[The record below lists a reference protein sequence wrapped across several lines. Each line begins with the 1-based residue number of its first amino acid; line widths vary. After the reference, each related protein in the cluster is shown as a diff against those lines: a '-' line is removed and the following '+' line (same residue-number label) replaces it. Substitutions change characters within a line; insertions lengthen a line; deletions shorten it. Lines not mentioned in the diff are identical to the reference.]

1 LSPTEFIYALTWRDA
16 LDFGLLVLLSYSLL
30 RLLRGTRVI
39 PILLS
44 VAFFAA
50 LGFVARTLDLV
61 AVAELLRY
69 FLEYVIIILIV
80 VFHQE
85 LRRFLLRMGQRL
97 LPGGRRQ
104 AAESAVGELLTAVE
118 RLKRAR
124 IGALFILEGELDV
137 AEVCSDAG
145 REVDAP
151 MKADTLVALCVPHS
165 VNLAHDGAILVQDF
179 HIARAALICPLS
191 QREDLDPR
199 FGTRHRGALGVSEE
213 TDALVIVCSEE
224 RGEVRAVE
232 GGFITAP
239 LERAELEDVI
249 LAWLDRPP
257 PRKDDDTDAPSTT
270 QIRMSKA
277 AVGAGDGDEDTAAQ
291 SGLRVVA
298 GDDGEG
304 AP

>member
-1 LSPTEFIYALTWRDA
+1 MSPTEFLYALTWRDA
-16 LDFGLLVLLSYSLL
+16 LDLGLLILLAYSLL
-30 RLLRGTRVI
+30 RLLRGTRVV
-39 PILLS
+39 PVLLS

-50 LGFVARTLDLV
+50 ISFVAKALDLV
-61 AVAELLRY
+61 AVATLLKY

-137 AEVCSDAG
+137 LEVCSDSG
-145 REVDAP
+145 RDVDAP

-165 VNLAHDGAILVQDF
+165 VNLAHDGGVLVQDF
-179 HIARAALICPLS
+179 RIARAGLICPLS

-199 FGTRHRGALGVSEE
+199 FGTRHRGAMGVSEE
-213 TDALVIVCSEE
+213 TDSLVIVLSEE

-232 GGFITAP
+232 GGFVSEP
-239 LERAELEDVI
+239 LENDALEEVI
-249 LAWLDRPP
+249 LYWLDRPST
-257 PRKDDDTDAPSTT
+257 RATDDVPEAASTT
-270 QIRMSKA
+270 QIRLSKS
-277 AVGAGDGDEDTAAQ
+277 AVVANPVADAGDG
-291 SGLRVVA
+291 SGGLRVVA
-298 GDDGEG
+298 EEGESG
-304 AP
+304 P